1 MALKVRQPAEPLSLT
16 SQGWGVQV
24 PLATSENTYLLTQDM
39 KRYIR
44 GEISG
49 RSFLISG
56 HRGGGKTTLVSSAFL
71 DVWREHRSS
80 AVRPLLVWL
89 HGPNLLTMPDGGDV
103 AAPPLPAP
111 EPEKPAQGSPLV
123 TIVNPGPVAAPPANA
138 NAPVAPPATQQA
150 PAAQQ
155 PAQPV
160 STSRQRVTDAQRALI
175 EMTLQLHRAV
185 TREFTTMFRQ
195 FAQGE
200 HGQQFTPWQHL
211 DLLELAAQLEI
222 ELFDR
227 SNGSRLR
234 ELWRRAGALRSG
246 VLFRE
251 PRSADQGLREVVA
264 LMSVIEAYRRVSGTF
279 TRQETSKR
287 LDDATITSTTTVQ
300 AAKDAFMPFLSV
312 LTGGLAAVGVYA
324 VSENIATAT
333 IGSLVAAIASAVSLR
348 VDRTRTQQRTSSEDR
363 TFVFDTSVA
372 TLDRMLP
379 VIIDRVIAAG
389 LVPIFVADELD
400 KVDDLQERILGL
412 VHHLKKLVA
421 ERAFFCFLT
430 DRDYFDHVSR
440 GGDAGYSKEHTY
452 FTHQLF
458 VVFSPETL
466 RRFILESVLVRPRED
481 DATIGS
487 DDAADYQVLPWVL
500 LHRSRMHPIDLR
512 REIAARTDDDALTIR
527 PGAVRTD
534 VTYWLDVLMQVAV
547 EIVLDDEDLQRR
559 LQREP
564 AYRRLAHDALYYLTR
579 NWEAGATIDLGDAGR
594 PLFADYLQ
602 KRSGNGHDNGSA
614 IPAHEVDFLLQKVEL
629 LASLLSTYEFFQ
641 AKFTAWT
648 QERRGDRLRELP
660 PELAEVVTY
669 NAHTQMPLEWK
680 KGTKEFKWQYD
691 KTGPLP
697 ESPEKALDEWPDSA
711 GLIEEVGRR
720 LKGILS

>member
-1 MALKVRQPAEPLSLT
+1 
-16 SQGWGVQV
+16 
-24 PLATSENTYLLTQDM
+24 
-39 KRYIR
+39 
-44 GEISG
+44 
-49 RSFLISG
+49 
-56 HRGGGKTTLVSSAFL
+56 
-71 DVWREHRSS
+71 
-80 AVRPLLVWL
+80 
-89 HGPNLLTMPDGGDV
+89 
-103 AAPPLPAP
+103 
-111 EPEKPAQGSPLV
+111 
-123 TIVNPGPVAAPPANA
+123 
-138 NAPVAPPATQQA
+138 
-150 PAAQQ
+150 
-155 PAQPV
+155 
-160 STSRQRVTDAQRALI
+160 
-175 EMTLQLHRAV
+175 
-185 TREFTTMFRQ
+185 
-195 FAQGE
+195 
-200 HGQQFTPWQHL
+200 
-211 DLLELAAQLEI
+211 
-222 ELFDR
+222 
-227 SNGSRLR
+227 
-234 ELWRRAGALRSG
+234 
-246 VLFRE
+246 
-251 PRSADQGLREVVA
+251 
-264 LMSVIEAYRRVSGTF
+264 MSVIEAYRRVSGTF

>member
-89 HGPNLLTMPDGGDV
+89 HGPNLLTVPNGGDLV
-103 AAPPLPAP
+103 APPLPTP
-111 EPEKPAQGSPLV
+111 EAEKPAQSGAPLV
-123 TIVNPGPVAAPPANA
+123 TIVNPAPVAAPNAAA
-138 NAPVAPPATQQA
+138 NAPVAAPGKAQQA
-150 PAAQQ
+150 PAASEQ
-155 PAQPV
+155 AE
-160 STSRQRVTDAQRALI
+160 SSRQLVTDAQRALI

-195 FAQGE
+195 YAQGE
-200 HGQQFTPWQHL
+200 HGQQFTSWQHME
-211 DLLELAAQLEI
+211 LLELAAQLEI

-246 VLFRE
+246 ILFGE

-279 TRQETSKR
+279 TRQETSRR
-287 LDDATITSTTTVQ
+287 LDDATLTSTTTVQ

-324 VSENIATAT
+324 VSENIAIAT
-333 IGSLVAAIASAVSLR
+333 IGSLIAAVASAVSLR

-379 VIIDRVIAAG
+379 VIIDRVIAADSFRFSW
-389 LVPIFVADELD
+389 LTSST
-400 KVDDLQERILGL
+400 RSTTCR
-412 VHHLKKLVA
+412 H
-421 ERAFFCFLT
+421 AF
-430 DRDYFDHVSR
+430 
-440 GGDAGYSKEHTY
+440 
-452 FTHQLF
+452 
-458 VVFSPETL
+458 
-466 RRFILESVLVRPRED
+466 
-481 DATIGS
+481 
-487 DDAADYQVLPWVL
+487 
-500 LHRSRMHPIDLR
+500 
-512 REIAARTDDDALTIR
+512 
-527 PGAVRTD
+527 
-534 VTYWLDVLMQVAV
+534 
-547 EIVLDDEDLQRR
+547 
-559 LQREP
+559 
-564 AYRRLAHDALYYLTR
+564 
-579 NWEAGATIDLGDAGR
+579 
-594 PLFADYLQ
+594 
-602 KRSGNGHDNGSA
+602 SA
-614 IPAHEVDFLLQKVEL
+614 
-629 LASLLSTYEFFQ
+629 SYT
-641 AKFTAWT
+641 T
-648 QERRGDRLRELP
+648 
-660 PELAEVVTY
+660 
-669 NAHTQMPLEWK
+669 
-680 KGTKEFKWQYD
+680 
-691 KTGPLP
+691 
-697 ESPEKALDEWPDSA
+697 
-711 GLIEEVGRR
+711 
-720 LKGILS
+720 

>member
-1 MALKVRQPAEPLSLT
+1 MSLT
-16 SQGWGVQV
+16 SLGWGVQV

-80 AVRPLLVWL
+80 TVRPLLVWL

-103 AAPPLPAP
+103 AAPPLPTP
-111 EPEKPAQGSPLV
+111 EAEKPAQGTPLV
-123 TIVNPGPVAAPPANA
+123 TIVNPPPVAAANA
-138 NAPVAPPATQQA
+138 AANGAVAAPGKAQQA

-155 PAQPV
+155 PAQAEPM

-195 FAQGE
+195 YAQGE
-200 HGQQFTPWQHL
+200 HGQQFTAWQNL
-211 DLLELAAQLEI
+211 ELLELAAQLEI

-246 VLFRE
+246 VLFGE
-251 PRSADQGLREVVA
+251 ARSADQGLREVVA

-279 TRQETSKR
+279 TRQETTKR
-287 LDDATITSTTTVQ
+287 LDDATLTSTTTVQ

-324 VSENIATAT
+324 VSENFAIAT
-333 IGSLVAAIASAVSLR
+333 IGSMIAAIASAVSLR

-379 VIIDRVIAAG
+379 VIIDRVTAAG

-440 GGDAGYSKEHTY
+440 GGDTGYSKEHTY

-466 RRFILESVLVRPRED
+466 RRFILESILVKPRD
-481 DATIGS
+481 DDPTISS

-512 REIAARTDDDALTIR
+512 REIAARTRDEALTIR

-559 LQREP
+559 LLREP

-579 NWEAGATIDLGDAGR
+579 NWEAGATVDLGDAGR
-594 PLFADYLQ
+594 PLFAAYLQ

-614 IPAHEVDFLLQKVEL
+614 IQAHEVDFLLQKVEL
-629 LASLLSTYEFFQ
+629 LASLLSSHEFFQ
-641 AKFTAWT
+641 AKFKAWE

-680 KGTKEFKWQYD
+680 KGTKQFKWQYD

-697 ESPEKALDEWPDSA
+697 ASPEEALEEWPDSA
-711 GLIEEVGRR
+711 GLIEDIGRH
-720 LKGILS
+720 LKEILS